1 MSWSTVLAPF
11 PPHGQAL
18 SVFDGTNPNGTWS
31 LYVFDDSAPG
41 ADMDGGKF
49 AGGWSIKIVT

>member
-1 MSWSTVLAPF
+1 VLAPF